1 MASYDRTYGLAL
13 CRGDASSNDC
23 KACVLA
29 ASSEILKLCP
39 NDKGAIIWYEA
50 CYLKYMDA
58 DFFGKIDEDQLS
70 MWNLNNVSMI
80 EPQKLD
86 QMVHELLANLSQK
99 ASETPKMFARG
110 ELKMDESLKTHGMV
124 QCSRNLSDVD
134 CQKCLSDSIS
144 TFCCNGKQAGGM
156 FNGSC
161 YVRYDIHPF
170 INLYIN

>member
-1 MASYDRTYGLAL
+1 MAMIIPTGSLFVD
-13 CRGDASSNDC
+13 RGDASSNDC

-29 ASSEILKLCP
+29 ASSEILKHCP
-39 NDKGAIIWYEA
+39 NDEGVIIWYES

-110 ELKMDESLKTHGMV
+110 ELKINESLKIHGMV
-124 QCSRNLSDVD
+124 QCSRDTSDVD
-134 CQKCLSDSIS
+134 CQKYIRS
-144 TFCCNGKQAGGM
+144 M
-156 FNGSC
+156 FSGSC

-170 INLYIN
+170 ITLYIN